1 MAIKITEL
9 YQGRATCSFNEKNH
23 TYHFRVP
30 GVVEKLHQ
38 PSVTGL
44 LGMKA
49 KPALINWASKESLK
63 VVRRRL
69 AEHQSANGETYPLLP
84 AFVENWLADAEA
96 NWRDEDGSTTIGHV
110 AHSFAYEELRSRHGL
125 APKPRFPI
133 ELDPVLMPDFTP
145 AMLEATNAS
154 ALQIVKFFDE
164 HDFKPIMMERPLWSP
179 TEGYCG
185 TPDYIGLYDGVL
197 AVADYKTSK
206 KIYAEYWA
214 QLAAL
219 QNMYE
224 EEFPDQKIMK
234 RVAINIPKDGSDLQ
248 VQVRDRDH
256 RQDED
261 MGMFRACKTL
271 YNWNRA
277 NDDYAAGEPIRVLGN
292 IFQQQT
298 ITSAQPD
305 GVVPAQRQNELDDRP
320 W

>member
-261 MGMFRACKTL
+261 LGMFRACQAL

-305 GVVPAQRQNELDDRP
+305 SIAPAQRQNELDDRP